1 MQKVLFAAA
10 MLLTSPTFAQGSGG
24 QVDALET
31 AFGPLEFGG
40 TMYRF
45 AIPVMSLAFLML
57 VGQQFLQMREGQ
69 KPDWGKPFV
78 RIVGFI
84 LLLTAYGPFASGVIG
99 AVKMAGNIQSAFT
112 EITTGSGSRSTEGVL
127 ARRAKEF
134 QALRERLDTE
144 MKVNSS
150 ASQGGLLP
158 SSEDIALM
166 TESLMTS
173 AIDDLLYVI
182 TWFTFTFAAFAI
194 FALKTLSAAITNILL
209 EVGPLMIAFAALP
222 GLTTRYLAAWVL
234 ALIEVTAWGP
244 IAGIVLSLLA
254 RVNEKSAGLA
264 ILEDANYAEHIVLN
278 FVYAGLFLAVP
289 AITHMIL
296 SGSASVVGSTGM
308 AAAVGGLAASGKKA
322 AGVAGA
328 AKDRM
333 VGAGTTGA
341 AAAAGGALGA
351 KLAGAGA
358 GGRIGDD
365 GPSPTHSSSGPDM
378 RAVHARRA
386 AIAKQRRGDD

>member
-1 MQKVLFAAA
+1 M
-10 MLLTSPTFAQGSGG
+10 
-24 QVDALET
+24 
-31 AFGPLEFGG
+31 
-40 TMYRF
+40 
-45 AIPVMSLAFLML
+45 
-57 VGQQFLQMREGQ
+57 
-69 KPDWGKPFV
+69 
-78 RIVGFI
+78 
-84 LLLTAYGPFASGVIG
+84 
-99 AVKMAGNIQSAFT
+99 
-112 EITTGSGSRSTEGVL
+112 
-127 ARRAKEF
+127 
-134 QALRERLDTE
+134 
-144 MKVNSS
+144 
-150 ASQGGLLP
+150 
-158 SSEDIALM
+158 
-166 TESLMTS
+166 
-173 AIDDLLYVI
+173 
-182 TWFTFTFAAFAI
+182 
-194 FALKTLSAAITNILL
+194 
-209 EVGPLMIAFAALP
+209 
-222 GLTTRYLAAWVL
+222 
-234 ALIEVTAWGP
+234 IEVTAWGP

-333 VGAGTTGA
+333 VGAGTTSA
-341 AAAAGGALGA
+341 AAAAGGVLGA

-365 GPSPTHSSSGPDM
+365 GPSSSHSSVGPDM

-386 AIAKQRRGDD
+386 SIAKQRRGDD